1 MNDKLESIES
11 FLRKEITPLAN
22 KIDRDWEAL
31 KIAIDKMGD
40 RSWLALKVSP
50 ELGGSG
56 LSEADYRRLQISMAR
71 VSGAL
76 TFLQTQHQSAVSKL
90 AKSNN
95 KSLRQFFPDA
105 ATGKVKIGV
114 GFSHLRRMGTP
125 VMQARQTE
133 AGYILTGTVPWITGY
148 NFFDFFI
155 VGATLPDGRELYGL
169 LPFQDSLQ
177 ESGGKLTFSEPMK
190 LLAVT
195 ATNTVSA
202 EVEKWFLES
211 DRIVTINP
219 PRAIHASSRQ
229 NILNHG
235 FFALGC
241 AYAALD
247 ILEAIAHKK
256 SLDFLQESWLDL
268 QSEVKENEAKAI
280 AFIGD
285 QNVSYEQKLQLRAR
299 TIELAQRCSQAA
311 VIASSGVANY
321 LYSDAGRVYREALLF
336 SVSGQTTDVMQ
347 ASLGLLVRNHSAKNN

>member
-1 MNDKLESIES
+1 MNELSIES
-11 FLRKEITPLAN
+11 FLQEITPLAN
-22 KIDRDWEAL
+22 KIDRDEKAL
-31 KIAIDKMGD
+31 KLTLALMGD

-50 ELGGSG
+50 ALGGSG

-95 KSLRQFFPDA
+95 KSLRQFFPDV

-114 GFSHLRRMGTP
+114 GFSHLRRTGTP

-133 AGYILTGTVPWITGY
+133 AGYTLSGKVPWITGY

-155 VGATLPDGRELYGL
+155 LGATLADGRELYGL
-169 LPFQDSLQ
+169 LPFQNSYQ
-177 ESGGKLTFSEPMK
+177 KSGGRLTFSEPME
-190 LLAVT
+190 LIAVT
-195 ATNTVSA
+195 AANTVSA
-202 EVEKWFLES
+202 EVENWFLKG

-219 PRAIHASSRQ
+219 PGAIHASSRQ

-247 ILEAIAHKK
+247 ILEAIARKK
-256 SLDFLQESWLDL
+256 QLNFLQESWLDL
-268 QSEVKENEAKAI
+268 QSEVKENESKAI
-280 AFIGD
+280 AFISD
-285 QNVSYEQKLQLRAR
+285 PNISYEQKLQLRAR
-299 TIELAQRCSQAA
+299 IIELTQRCSQAA
-311 VIASSGVANY
+311 VIASSGAANY

-347 ASLGLLVRNHSAKNN
+347 ASLNLLVRDCVKNE

>member
-11 FLRKEITPLAN
+11 FLQEEITPLAN
-22 KIDRDWEAL
+22 EIDRDWRVL
-31 KIAIDKMGD
+31 KSAIDKMGD
-40 RSWLALKVSP
+40 RSWLALKVP
-50 ELGGSG
+50 LELGGSG

-90 AKSNN
+90 ATSNN
-95 KSLRQFFPDA
+95 KLLQQYFPEV

-114 GFSHLRRMGTP
+114 GFSHLRRLGKP
-125 VMQARQTE
+125 VMQARQSS

-155 VGATLPDGRELYGL
+155 LGATLPDGRELYGL
-169 LPFQDSLQ
+169 LPFQDSQ
-177 ESGGKLTFSEPMK
+177 QKFDGKLTFSEPME

-202 EVEKWFLES
+202 EVEDWFLES

-219 PRAIHASSRQ
+219 PGAIHNSSRQ

-247 ILEAIAHKK
+247 ILQAIARKK
-256 SLDFLQESWLDL
+256 PQDFLQQTWLSL
-268 QSEVKENEAKAI
+268 QGEVKENESKAI
-280 AFIGD
+280 AFICD
-285 QNVSYEQKLQLRAR
+285 RNVSYEQKLQLRAR
-299 TIELAQRCSQAA
+299 TIELAQRCSSAA
-311 VIASSGVANY
+311 VIASSGAANY

-347 ASLGLLVRNHSAKNN
+347 ASLSLLVKNYSAKNN

>member
-1 MNDKLESIES
+1 MNNEQESIES
-11 FLRKEITPLAN
+11 FLQEIALVAN
-22 KIDRDWEAL
+22 KIDRDRQAL
-31 KIAIDKMGD
+31 KLAIDKMGD
-40 RSWLALKVSP
+40 RSWLGLKVPP
-50 ELGGSG
+50 ELGGTG

-90 AKSNN
+90 ANSNN

-125 VMQARQTE
+125 VMQARQTSE
-133 AGYILTGTVPWITGY
+133 GYILSGTVPWITGY

-155 VGATLPDGRELYGL
+155 VGAALIDGRELYGL
-169 LPFQDSLQ
+169 LPFQNSSQ
-177 ESGGKLTFSEPMK
+177 ESGGKLSFSEPMQ

-202 EVEKWFLES
+202 KVENWFLER
-211 DRIVTINP
+211 DRIVTINSP
-219 PRAIHASSRQ
+219 GAIHDSSRQ

-247 ILEAIAHKK
+247 IVRAIADKK

-268 QSEVKENEAKAI
+268 QSEVKENEGKAI
-280 AFIGD
+280 AFIRD
-285 QNVSYEQKLQLRAR
+285 RNVSYQQKLQLRAR
-299 TIELAQRCSQAA
+299 TIELAQRCSSAA
-311 VIASSGVANY
+311 VIASSGAANY
-321 LYSDAGRVYREALLF
+321 LHSDAGRVYREALLF

-347 ASLGLLVRNHSAKNN
+347 ASLNLLVKDRCVKNS

>member
-1 MNDKLESIES
+1 MNNKLESIES
-11 FLRKEITPLAN
+11 FLKEEIIPLAN
-22 KIDRDWEAL
+22 KLDRDREAL
-31 KIAIDKMGD
+31 KSAINKMGD
-40 RSWLALKVSP
+40 RSWLALKVP
-50 ELGGSG
+50 LELGGSG
-56 LSEADYRRLQISMAR
+56 LSEADYRSLQISMAR
-71 VSGAL
+71 ASGAL

-90 AKSNN
+90 AKSSN
-95 KSLRQFFPDA
+95 KSLRQFLPDA

-125 VMQARQTE
+125 VMQARQTS
-133 AGYILTGTVPWITGY
+133 AGYVLTGTVPWITGY

-155 VGATLPDGRELYGL
+155 IGATLADGRELYGL
-169 LPFQDSLQ
+169 LPFQNSQ
-177 ESGGKLTFSEPMK
+177 QKSGGKLTFSEPMQ

-202 EVEKWFLES
+202 KVENWFLEG

-219 PRAIHASSRQ
+219 PGAIHHSSRQ

-247 ILEAIAHKK
+247 ILKAIAHKK
-256 SLDFLQESWLDL
+256 SLLFLEESWLSL
-268 QSEVKENEAKAI
+268 QSEVKESESKAI

-285 QNVSYEQKLQLRAR
+285 RNVSYEQKLQLRAR
-299 TIELAQRCSQAA
+299 TIELAQRCSCGA
-311 VIASSGVANY
+311 VVASSGAANY
-321 LYSDAGRVYREALLF
+321 LYSDAGRVYRDALLF

-347 ASLGLLVRNHSAKNN
+347 ASLNLLVKCCANDS